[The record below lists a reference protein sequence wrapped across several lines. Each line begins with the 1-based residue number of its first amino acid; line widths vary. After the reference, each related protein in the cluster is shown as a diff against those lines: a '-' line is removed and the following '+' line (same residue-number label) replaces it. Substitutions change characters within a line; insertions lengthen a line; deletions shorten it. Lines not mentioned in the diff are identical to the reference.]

1 MLKALAGEFDLS
13 QSAVKKLYASMVK
26 RIYGALKR
34 GEPVILQGLGI
45 LRVRD
50 RKARMGRNPR
60 TGQQIQIPA
69 KKVVKFRVKK
79 ELKEA
84 VLGK

>member
-1 MLKALAGEFDLS
+1 MIKSLATEFDLS
-13 QSAVKKLYASMVK
+13 QSTVKKMYASILQM
-26 RIYGALKR
+26 IYSALNKQ
-34 GEPVILQGLGI
+34 EPVILQGLGI

-60 TGQQIQIPA
+60 TGEQIQIPA
-69 KKVVKFRVKK
+69 KKVIKFRVKK
-79 ELKEA
+79 ELKGA